1 MQKEEKDSLIIDNK
15 KLTQQRIIDR
25 FDGAAKLTLRK
36 LSPEELDL
44 LVVWS
49 TNNRLGALGR
59 SPSSSPS
66 IINGKGTVVNAK
78 KKSTKRNKTQWIW
91 SRSHGGTSQTTNR
104 ETRDREQTEETN
116 MDFLVT
122 CLVWCSCSH
131 NCRTR
136 ILVSFTGMVGEIKTK
151 LQQR

>member
-1 MQKEEKDSLIIDNK
+1 MQKEEKDSLITDNK
-15 KLTQQRIIDR
+15 KLTQRIIDR

-78 KKSTKRNKTQWIW
+78 KKSTKRNKTQ
-91 SRSHGGTSQTTNR
+91 
-104 ETRDREQTEETN
+104 
-116 MDFLVT
+116 
-122 CLVWCSCSH
+122 
-131 NCRTR
+131 
-136 ILVSFTGMVGEIKTK
+136 
-151 LQQR
+151 

>member
-1 MQKEEKDSLIIDNK
+1 MQKEEKDSLITDNK
-15 KLTQQRIIDR
+15 KLTQRIIDR

-66 IINGKGTVVNAK
+66 IINGKGTVDAK
-78 KKSTKRNKTQWIW
+78 EKKRNKIP
-91 SRSHGGTSQTTNR
+91 
-104 ETRDREQTEETN
+104 
-116 MDFLVT
+116 
-122 CLVWCSCSH
+122 
-131 NCRTR
+131 
-136 ILVSFTGMVGEIKTK
+136 
-151 LQQR
+151 

>member
-1 MQKEEKDSLIIDNK
+1 MQKEEKDSLITDNK
-15 KLTQQRIIDR
+15 KLTQRIIDR

-66 IINGKGTVVNAK
+66 IINNKGTVVDVK
-78 KKSTKRNKTQWIW
+78 KKSTKKNKTQ
-91 SRSHGGTSQTTNR
+91 
-104 ETRDREQTEETN
+104 
-116 MDFLVT
+116 
-122 CLVWCSCSH
+122 
-131 NCRTR
+131 
-136 ILVSFTGMVGEIKTK
+136 
-151 LQQR
+151 

>member
-1 MQKEEKDSLIIDNK
+1 MQKEEKDSLITDNK
-15 KLTQQRIIDR
+15 KLTQRIIDR

-66 IINGKGTVVNAK
+66 IINGKGTVVDAK
-78 KKSTKRNKTQWIW
+78 KK
-91 SRSHGGTSQTTNR
+91 
-104 ETRDREQTEETN
+104 
-116 MDFLVT
+116 
-122 CLVWCSCSH
+122 
-131 NCRTR
+131 
-136 ILVSFTGMVGEIKTK
+136 
-151 LQQR
+151 

>member
-36 LSPEELDL
+36 LSSEELDL

-78 KKSTKRNKTQWIW
+78 KKSTKRNKIP
-91 SRSHGGTSQTTNR
+91 
-104 ETRDREQTEETN
+104 
-116 MDFLVT
+116 
-122 CLVWCSCSH
+122 
-131 NCRTR
+131 
-136 ILVSFTGMVGEIKTK
+136 
-151 LQQR
+151 

>member
-1 MQKEEKDSLIIDNK
+1 MQKEEKDSLITDNK
-15 KLTQQRIIDR
+15 KLTQRIIDR

-66 IINGKGTVVNAK
+66 IINKGTVVDAK
-78 KKSTKRNKTQWIW
+78 KK
-91 SRSHGGTSQTTNR
+91 
-104 ETRDREQTEETN
+104 
-116 MDFLVT
+116 
-122 CLVWCSCSH
+122 
-131 NCRTR
+131 
-136 ILVSFTGMVGEIKTK
+136 
-151 LQQR
+151 

>member
-1 MQKEEKDSLIIDNK
+1 MQKEEKDSLITDNK

-66 IINGKGTVVNAK
+66 IINSKGTVNAK
-78 KKSTKRNKTQWIW
+78 KKKRNT
-91 SRSHGGTSQTTNR
+91 
-104 ETRDREQTEETN
+104 
-116 MDFLVT
+116 
-122 CLVWCSCSH
+122 
-131 NCRTR
+131 
-136 ILVSFTGMVGEIKTK
+136 IL
-151 LQQR
+151 

>member
-49 TNNRLGALGR
+49 TNNGLGALGR

-66 IINGKGTVVNAK
+66 K
-78 KKSTKRNKTQWIW
+78 
-91 SRSHGGTSQTTNR
+91 
-104 ETRDREQTEETN
+104 
-116 MDFLVT
+116 
-122 CLVWCSCSH
+122 
-131 NCRTR
+131 
-136 ILVSFTGMVGEIKTK
+136 
-151 LQQR
+151 